1 MSYSVFI
8 HCFKDGE
15 PSPVPFVEVVSILQ
29 RYGTIHSAGDRLE
42 FTPKGD
48 NLCEVGFI
56 GGDEKSGIDS
66 VSFERPVS
74 GGPLGQLIF
83 ELLSTPGMCYFE
95 LDCTYVLAR
104 TDVTK
109 ELPEGLLEQ
118 CSSGCVTVIS
128 SAGEVPL

>member
-8 HCFKDGE
+8 HRFKDGE
-15 PSPVPFVEVVSILQ
+15 PSPVPFVEVASILQ
-29 RYGTIHSAGDRLE
+29 RYGAIDSAGDSLE
-42 FTPKGD
+42 FTPNGD
-48 NLCEVGFI
+48 NLCEIGFV
-56 GGDEKSGIDS
+56 GGDEESGIDS

-83 ELLSTPGMCYFE
+83 ELLAIPGMCYFE

-109 ELPEGLLEQ
+109 ELPEGLVEQ
-118 CSSGCVTVIS
+118 CSSGHLTVIS

>member
-8 HCFKDGE
+8 HRFKDGE
-15 PSPVPFVEVVSILQ
+15 PSPVPLVEVASILQ
-29 RYGTIHSAGDRLE
+29 RYGSIESAGDRLE
-42 FTPKGD
+42 FTPRGND
-48 NLCEVGFI
+48 LCEIGFVG
-56 GGDEKSGIDS
+56 GNEEVGIDS

-74 GGPLGQLIF
+74 GGPLGKLIF
-83 ELLSTPGMCYFE
+83 ELLAIPGMCYFE

-118 CSSGCVTVIS
+118 CSSQGVTVIS
-128 SAGEVPL
+128 SASEVPL